1 MSRETVAVSS
11 WPGNVG
17 VAVTREEQAQILLAE
32 NGDVLSRLVA
42 LRWVA
47 QTPPSALGDRLDGIR
62 AALLEERWG
71 DAVFQ
76 WMEATGTIVDAYPD
90 EEVWTEERLDEDRA
104 SFEIRV
110 APIFK

>member
-1 MSRETVAVSS
+1 
-11 WPGNVG
+11 

-47 QTPPSALGDRLDGIR
+47 QTPPSALRNHLEDIR

-71 DAVFQ
+71 DAVLE
-76 WMEATGTIVDAYPD
+76 WMEATGTVVDAYPD
-90 EEVWTEERLDEDRA
+90 EDVWTEERLDQDRA
-104 SFEIRV
+104 SFEIRK
-110 APIFK
+110 APIFE